1 MKKAFRLIGVALIV
15 LSLSGSAPARAEGP
29 SDLRRKPW
37 TGQGVRQVAGA
48 GIPDFYANVRVLGGP
63 RIIGQGATEYCA
75 LYAAAGAINLS
86 RAKGLPGQGGASRTN
101 GANAIRPYMDADEM
115 AREYRARWPGDEWAN
130 VPNVATLLAERG
142 VGIEGANYLLRDGRW
157 CECEY
162 SAFVAQSRAWVL
174 AKLAPDRGQGLAA
187 GQAVNVYPWVA
198 SKPLTEVKGKGK
210 YHAIVVTAI
219 RGGWVIFVDP
229 MDGKPKMIREDVF
242 WKTVLGPNEWDGG
255 WLVAFVR
262 W

>member
-1 MKKAFRLIGVALIV
+1 MKKAFRLIGVALMA
-15 LSLSGSAPARAEGP
+15 LSLSGTAPARAEGP

-63 RIIGQGATEYCA
+63 RIIDQGATEYCA

-86 RAKGLPGQGGASRTN
+86 RASRTN

-115 AREYRARWPGDEWAN
+115 AREYRARWPGDGWAN
-130 VPNVATLLAERG
+130 VPNVAVLLAERG

-157 CECEY
+157 CDCEY

-174 AKLAPDRGQGLAA
+174 AKLAA

-198 SKPLTEVKGKGK
+198 SRGK
-210 YHAIVVTAI
+210 YHAIVVMAL

-255 WLVAFVR
+255 WLVSWR
-262 W
+262 